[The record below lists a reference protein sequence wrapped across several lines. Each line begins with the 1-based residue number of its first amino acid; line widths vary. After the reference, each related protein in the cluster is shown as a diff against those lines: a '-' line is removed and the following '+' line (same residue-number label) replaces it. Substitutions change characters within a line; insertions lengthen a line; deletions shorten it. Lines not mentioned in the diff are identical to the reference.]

1 MKNTILIIED
11 DTSINKMLSKLLQ
24 QNGYNTISAYSGTEG
39 VLVHND
45 SVDLIILDIML
56 PGKNG
61 DEIIEELK
69 QKKEVPIIISSAKVD
84 VDSKVKALMMGA
96 DDYITKP
103 FSNEELLARIA
114 VRLRNFEGNNKN
126 CWNICNNEK
135 ARLIE
140 YKDIIIGADDFS
152 AKCNGIEMDLSKHE
166 FMLLKL
172 LVENY
177 NRTCTKSMIYDC
189 VWNYD
194 ESVDDNTLNV
204 HISKLRKKLRR
215 CNPDIDYIE
224 TVWGI
229 GYRMRK

>member
-126 CWNICNNEK
+126 CWNICNNEM

-204 HISKLRKKLRR
+204 HISKLRKKLRQ

>member
-69 QKKEVPIIISSAKVD
+69 QKNEVPIIISSAKVD

-126 CWNICNNEK
+126 CWNICNNET

-189 VWNYD
+189 IWNYD

-204 HISKLRKKLRR
+204 HISKLRKKLRQ

>member
-69 QKKEVPIIISSAKVD
+69 QKNEVPIIISSAKVD

-140 YKDIIIGADDFS
+140 YKDIIIGADDFL

-204 HISKLRKKLRR
+204 HISKLRKKLRQ

>member
-103 FSNEELLARIA
+103 FSNEELLARIS

-126 CWNICNNEK
+126 CWNICNNET

-189 VWNYD
+189 VWNYE

-204 HISKLRKKLRR
+204 HISKLRKKLRQ

>member
-69 QKKEVPIIISSAKVD
+69 QKKKVPIIISSAKVD

-204 HISKLRKKLRR
+204 HISKLRKKLRQ

>member
-126 CWNICNNEK
+126 CWNIYNNEK

-177 NRTCTKSMIYDC
+177 NRTCTKYD
-189 VWNYD
+189 
-194 ESVDDNTLNV
+194 
-204 HISKLRKKLRR
+204 I
-215 CNPDIDYIE
+215 
-224 TVWGI
+224 
-229 GYRMRK
+229 

>member
-103 FSNEELLARIA
+103 FSNEELLARIS

-189 VWNYD
+189 IWNYD

-204 HISKLRKKLRR
+204 HISKLRKKLRQ

>member
-103 FSNEELLARIA
+103 FSNEELLARIS

-126 CWNICNNEK
+126 CWNICNNK
-135 ARLIE
+135 TARLIE

-204 HISKLRKKLRR
+204 HISKLRKKLRQ

>member
-11 DTSINKMLSKLLQ
+11 DTSINKMLSNLLQ

-204 HISKLRKKLRR
+204 HISKLRKKLRQ

>member
-135 ARLIE
+135 ARFIE

-204 HISKLRKKLRR
+204 HISKLRKKLRQ

>member
-177 NRTCTKSMIYDC
+177 NRTCTKSIIYDC

-204 HISKLRKKLRR
+204 HISKLRKKLRQ

>member
-126 CWNICNNEK
+126 CWNIYNNEK

-204 HISKLRKKLRR
+204 HISKLRKKLRQ

>member
-140 YKDIIIGADDFS
+140 YKDIIIGVDDFL

-204 HISKLRKKLRR
+204 HISKLRKKLRQ

>member
-126 CWNICNNEK
+126 CWNICNNET

-189 VWNYD
+189 VWNYE

-204 HISKLRKKLRR
+204 HISKLRKKLRQ

>member
-39 VLVHND
+39 ILVHND

-103 FSNEELLARIA
+103 FSNEELLARIS

-126 CWNICNNEK
+126 CWNICNNET

-204 HISKLRKKLRR
+204 HISKLRKKLRQ

>member
-126 CWNICNNEK
+126 CWNIYNNEK
-135 ARLIE
+135 ERLIE

-189 VWNYD
+189 IWNYD

-204 HISKLRKKLRR
+204 HISKLRKKLRQ

>member
-126 CWNICNNEK
+126 CWNIYNNEK

-152 AKCNGIEMDLSKHE
+152 AKCNGIEMDLSKRE

-204 HISKLRKKLRR
+204 HISKLRKKLRQ

>member
-11 DTSINKMLSKLLQ
+11 DTSINRMLSKLLQ

-204 HISKLRKKLRR
+204 HISKLRKKLRQ